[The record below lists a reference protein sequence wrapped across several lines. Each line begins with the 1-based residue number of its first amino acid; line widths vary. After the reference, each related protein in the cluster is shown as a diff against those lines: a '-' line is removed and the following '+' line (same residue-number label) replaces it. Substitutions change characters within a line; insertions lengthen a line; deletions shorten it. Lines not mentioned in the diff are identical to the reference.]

1 MYNMLCIKVIFRRP
15 ALKQKRILWLDYA
28 RCFAIICVVL
38 IHGVE
43 RIYAYDAQQTAMLS
57 AGSLLFRNIA
67 FVAGRLGVPVFLA
80 ITGYLLLD
88 REYSSADKIFRFYK
102 HNLLPIIITTEIW
115 NLIYDAVIFIGN
127 GKFDFDML
135 IRDLLFFKTNQMGNM
150 WYMPMIIGVYVAL
163 PFVANA
169 IRNIETKALA
179 VPFVL
184 LGLSVFAFCF
194 YSQLKSVFGW
204 SFQASA
210 VLDISF
216 LGGTYGFYILFG
228 VLCKRGSFKKVP
240 SCVLWLVVAAAS
252 AAAIWFFT
260 FSIRVGK
267 PVRMWY
273 DFIGVMLASCSVFEL
288 FSRMNESSAFAKKL
302 APLAT
307 GISVSSFG
315 TFFVHKVVIYYL
327 GNVADKVIASD
338 PIKTSVFCVLVFVI
352 SAAVSYLFYKI
363 PKFNRLIMAA
373 K

>member
-1 MYNMLCIKVIFRRP
+1 MEKNAQR
-15 ALKQKRILWLDYA
+15 KRILWLDYA
-28 RCFAIICVVL
+28 RCFAIICVVF
-38 IHGVE
+38 IHSVE
-43 RIYAYDAQQTAMLS
+43 RIYNAYDMQETAQMA
-57 AGSLLFRNIA
+57 AGSLLFRDAA
-67 FVAGRLGVPVFLA
+67 FAIGRLGVPVFLA
-80 ITGYLLLD
+80 ISGYLLLD
-88 REYSSADKIFRFYK
+88 RDYSSADKIFKFYK
-102 HNLLPIIITTEIW
+102 HNLLPIVITTEIW
-115 NLIYDAVIFIGN
+115 NVIYDVIIFIGN

-150 WYMPMIIGVYVAL
+150 WYMPMIIGVYIAL

-169 IRNIETKALA
+169 IKNIETKALS
-179 VPFVL
+179 VPLILLFVIVFIF
-184 LGLSVFAFCF
+184 GL

-204 SFQASA
+204 SFQISG
-210 VLDISF
+210 VIDISF

-228 VLCKRGSFKKVP
+228 FLCKRGSFKKVP
-240 SCVLWLVVAAAS
+240 SCVLWILVAAAS

-267 PVRMWY
+267 PIRMWY

-288 FSRMNESSAFAKKL
+288 FSRMNESSVFAKKL